1 MLLRDSSTRHPLK
14 SPLLFAWL
22 HVNVFKL
29 TMNTIT
35 NASPSSA
42 FTLIELLV
50 VISIIAILASLA
62 VPAVTGA
69 LTRGQLT
76 GSLNNA
82 RQLQLA
88 TQTMALDSF
97 TTGEGPG
104 WPGDNGDGWG
114 AYCQNLVD
122 GKYLTES
129 DLRKIASAP
138 GVTIAPA
145 EFPPSKSGLQ
155 VYAVKENDP
164 GDSIFVSTYNWSSF
178 ADISQ
183 DAVPYGDKG
192 FVIFRKAG
200 DGGVY
205 QARQATSQSLGN
217 STLAP
222 GIAPKP

>member
-1 MLLRDSSTRHPLK
+1 MKLRRSQTH
-14 SPLLFAWL
+14 
-22 HVNVFKL
+22 
-29 TMNTIT
+29 
-35 NASPSSA
+35 A

-82 RQLQLA
+82 RQLQIA
-88 TQTMALDSF
+88 TQTMALDAF
-97 TTGEGPG
+97 TSGEGSG
-104 WPGDNGDGWG
+104 WPGDGDASWNQF
-114 AYCQNLVD
+114 CQDLVD

-138 GVTIAPA
+138 GVQIAPT

-155 VYAVKENDP
+155 VYAVRENDP
-164 GDSIFVSTYNWSSF
+164 GDSIFVSTFNWTGFSDLSS
-178 ADISQ
+178 
-183 DAVPYGDKG
+183 DAVPFGDRG
-192 FVIFRKAG
+192 FVIFRKGG
-200 DGGVY
+200 DGNVY

-217 STLAP
+217 STLAS
-222 GIAPKP
+222 GIAPSP